1 MSRHIHV
8 DWLLR
13 HRHWLPLTARIL
25 NIQMLPS
32 EIFPAENEVAIFWE
46 SQLRQIHAIQPT
58 SKLTYVFVRVEICP
72 RFSSAVGSL
81 MYATSSTRDRICSF
95 YLRNSL
101 LIRKREKRDGY
112 CSNWDPNPQPLY
124 PQTRIIAALPPTTF
138 EFFIII
144 IFNETDQSSV
154 HRCFNGSCLCLCF
167 FLVLILADLLS
178 DCPQYLLNKPQK
190 VQKNAARRVLRA
202 SKTDHISPHL
212 AFFHWLPTDSR
223 VQYKPSSL
231 SYKCFS

>member
-25 NIQMLPS
+25 NIQLLPS

-101 LIRKREKRDGY
+101 LIRKREEKRRLLFELGPEPTASISSDENHSRSAPY
-112 CSNWDPNPQPLY
+112 HL
-124 PQTRIIAALPPTTF
+124 RIF
-138 EFFIII
+138 YYYYF
-144 IFNETDQSSV
+144 
-154 HRCFNGSCLCLCF
+154 
-167 FLVLILADLLS
+167 
-178 DCPQYLLNKPQK
+178 
-190 VQKNAARRVLRA
+190 
-202 SKTDHISPHL
+202 
-212 AFFHWLPTDSR
+212 
-223 VQYKPSSL
+223 
-231 SYKCFS
+231 